1 MKIKSEVL
9 GSIALLSLLWC
20 AIANAQD
27 LQKHVVYVCN
37 GEKLMIDSCNIRD
50 TSDSSTCMVG
60 HPDTILP
67 NGLMKY
73 TYETRG
79 ALKKLLPT
87 CKQPSA
93 EEMAREKAFEQ
104 KVQDQQDASFKK
116 ADEQAAAYNAQ
127 METAMSGRKPMTPE
141 QRAMNRCIT
150 SGRLP
155 ATCTGNTLMKSFEG
169 MLGEVLPSIAGPI
182 PPGPYIGGNFI
193 GNSAWRIEFDDRFAM
208 MSCGGLAPSQYKY
221 NLALKNSRAVI
232 TIDNSPKPLSLDV
245 RPDGM
250 LAGTGPVTVNGHVV
264 VGSRAVTTTDN
275 GGVYRDSSGQI
286 ILQSQADYTTGATKN
301 GLPYTRGSNTTTSYA
316 PEFAPKTVTCS
327 QALLTSK
334 GAPPSA
340 TDIGTNFLKSMF
352 NDGDSGPKA
361 PAGLRMQGSYGGQG
375 GMLLEFYPES
385 AVISCGDAA
394 HAYPYEIQAGGAL
407 PEIKLDDPAHAL
419 VFTLKPD
426 GELDGPPVPYQVQGR
441 SITGQNTNGDFT
453 FVPLHATCNLGPLKP
468 GATPGPAP
476 PATMMTASA
485 ASGPANNGGS
495 NNGGSSVSAS
505 NAPAGNA
512 VLTIV
517 SGLPAQPNGPNPLG
531 GYPYVLLRD
540 SFGNALAKGGIQVPA
555 GTPPAK
561 FYALACQSRNPDCP
575 KMGQIWKAD
584 AVSAARADA
593 TGKATLPG
601 VVPGAYFLMITIRY
615 NNQPC
620 VWDMKVDLKPG
631 ANSLT
636 LDQRNATLLN

>member
-1 MKIKSEVL
+1 MKIKLEVV
-9 GSIALLSLLWC
+9 GSLALLSLWWC

-37 GEKLMIDSCNIRD
+37 GEKIMIDSCNIRD

-93 EEMAREKAFEQ
+93 EEMAREKAFEK
-104 KVQDQQDASFKK
+104 KVQDQQDANVKK

-127 METAMSGRKPMTPE
+127 MQAAMTGTTARKPMTPE
-141 QRAMNRCIT
+141 QRALNRCIT

-169 MLGEVLPSIAGPI
+169 MIGQMLPSIAGPI

-193 GNSAWRIEFDDRFAM
+193 GKGEWRIEFDDRFAM
-208 MSCGGLAPSQYKY
+208 MSCGGLAPSQYNY
-221 NLALKNSRAVI
+221 TLALKNSRAVI
-232 TIDNSPKPLSLDV
+232 TIDNSPKPLALDV

-250 LAGTGPVTVNGHVV
+250 LADGGPIVVNGHVV

-275 GGVYRDSSGQI
+275 SGVYRDSSGQI
-286 ILQSQADYTTGATKN
+286 ILQSQADFTTGATRN
-301 GLPYTRGSNTTTSYA
+301 GVPYTRGSNTTTSYT

-352 NDGDSGPKA
+352 NDGDTGPKA

-394 HAYPYEIQAGGAL
+394 HAYPYEVQAGGAL

-426 GELDGPPVPYQVQGR
+426 GELDGPPGPYQVQGR
-441 SITGQNTNGDFT
+441 SITGQNENGDFT
-453 FVPLHATCNLGPLKP
+453 FVPLNATCNLGPLKP
-468 GATPGPAP
+468 GATPGADP
-476 PATMMTASA
+476 PPTMMA
-485 ASGPANNGGS
+485 ASTTGAPANS
-495 NNGGSSVSAS
+495 GGSSVSTP
-505 NAPAGNA
+505 NAPSGNA

-517 SGLPAQPNGPNPLG
+517 SGLPPAQRRNSTD
-531 GYPYVLLRD
+531 R
-540 SFGNALAKGGIQVPA
+540 
-555 GTPPAK
+555 
-561 FYALACQSRNPDCP
+561 LACPE
-575 KMGQIWKAD
+575 
-584 AVSAARADA
+584 
-593 TGKATLPG
+593 
-601 VVPGAYFLMITIRY
+601 
-615 NNQPC
+615 
-620 VWDMKVDLKPG
+620 MKPP
-631 ANSLT
+631 T
-636 LDQRNATLLN
+636 P

>member
-1 MKIKSEVL
+1 MKIKFEVV
-9 GSIALLSLLWC
+9 GSLALLSLWWC
-20 AIANAQD
+20 AIADAQD

-37 GEKLMIDSCNIRD
+37 GETIMIDSCNIRD

-60 HPDTILP
+60 HPDTILS

-93 EEMAREKAFEQ
+93 EEMAREKAFEK
-104 KVQDQQDASFKK
+104 KVQDQQDANFKK

-127 METAMSGRKPMTPE
+127 MRAAMTGTTASKPMTPE
-141 QRAMNRCIT
+141 QRALNRCIT

-169 MLGEVLPSIAGPI
+169 MIGQMLPSIAGPI

-193 GNSAWRIEFDDRFAM
+193 GKGEWRIEFDDRFAM
-208 MSCGGLAPSQYKY
+208 MSCGGLAPSQYNY
-221 NLALKNSRAVI
+221 TLALKNSRAVI
-232 TIDNSPKPLSLDV
+232 TIDNSPKPLMLDV
-245 RPDGM
+245 RPDGL
-250 LAGTGPVTVNGHVV
+250 LANSGPVVVNGHVV

-275 GGVYRDSSGQI
+275 SGVYRDSSGQI
-286 ILQSQADYTTGATKN
+286 ILQSQADFTTGATRN

-327 QALLTSK
+327 PALLTSK

-340 TDIGTNFLKSMF
+340 TDVGTNFLKSMF

-394 HAYPYEIQAGGAL
+394 HAYPYQVHAGGAL
-407 PEIKLDDPAHAL
+407 PEIKLDDPTHAL

-426 GELDGPPVPYQVQGR
+426 GELDAPPGPYQVQGR
-441 SITGQNTNGDFT
+441 SITGQNENGDFT
-453 FVPLHATCNLGPLKP
+453 FVPLNATCNLGPLKP
-468 GATPGPAP
+468 GATPGAP
-476 PATMMTASA
+476 PPQTTMTAA
-485 ASGPANNGGS
+485 ATGAPANG
-495 NNGGSSVSAS
+495 GGSSVSTP
-505 NAPAGNA
+505 NAPSGNA

-517 SGLPAQPNGPNPLG
+517 SGLQPAQPNGANPLG

-540 SFGNALAKGGIQVPA
+540 NFGNALAKGGIQVPT

-561 FYALACQSRNPDCP
+561 FYAISCQNRSPDCP
-575 KMGQIWKAD
+575 KIAQVWKSD
-584 AVSAARADA
+584 AVSAARGDA

-601 VVPGAYFLMITIRY
+601 VAPGTYFLMITIRY

-620 VWDMKVDLKPG
+620 IWDLKVDLKPG
-631 ANSLT
+631 VNSIT
-636 LDQRNATLLN
+636 LDQQNATLLK

>member
-1 MKIKSEVL
+1 MKIKSEVV
-9 GSIALLSLLWC
+9 GSLALLSLWWC
-20 AIANAQD
+20 ALANAQD

-93 EEMAREKAFEQ
+93 DEMAREKTFEK
-104 KVQDQQDASFKK
+104 KVQDQQDANFKK

-127 METAMSGRKPMTPE
+127 VQAAMTGTTGRKPMTPE
-141 QRAMNRCIT
+141 ERALNRCIT

-169 MLGEVLPSIAGPI
+169 MIGQMLPSIAGPI

-193 GNSAWRIEFDDRFAM
+193 GKGEWRIEFDDRFAL
-208 MSCGGLAPSQYKY
+208 MSCGGLAPSQYNY
-221 NLALKNSRAVI
+221 TLALKNSRAVI
-232 TIDNSPKPLSLDV
+232 TIDNSPKPLALEV
-245 RPDGM
+245 RPDGL
-250 LAGTGPVTVNGHVV
+250 LAGGAPVVVNGRVV
-264 VGSRAVTTTDN
+264 VGSRSVTTTDN
-275 GGVYRDSSGQI
+275 SGVYRDSSGQI
-286 ILQSQADYTTGATKN
+286 ILQSQADFTTGATRN
-301 GLPYTRGSNTTTSYA
+301 GVPYTRGSNTTTSYV

-394 HAYPYEIQAGGAL
+394 HAYPYQVQAAGAV
-407 PEIKLDDPAHAL
+407 PEIELADPAHAL

-426 GELDGPPVPYQVQGR
+426 GELDGPPGLYQVQGR
-441 SITGQNTNGDFT
+441 AITGQNENGDFT
-453 FVPLHATCNLGPLKP
+453 FVPLNATCNLGPMKP
-468 GATPGPAP
+468 GATPGAVP
-476 PATMMTASA
+476 PATVMTASA
-485 ASGPANNGGS
+485 TGAPANG
-495 NNGGSSVSAS
+495 GGSSVATP
-505 NAPAGNA
+505 NAPSGNA

-517 SGLPAQPNGPNPLG
+517 SGLPPAQPNGPNPLG

-540 SFGNALAKGGIQVPA
+540 NFGNALAKGGIQVPP

-561 FYALACQSRNPDCP
+561 FYAISCQNRSPDCP
-575 KMGQIWKAD
+575 KIAQIWKSD
-584 AVSAARADA
+584 AVSAARGDA

-601 VVPGAYFLMITIRY
+601 VAPGTYFLLITIRY

-620 VWDMKVDLKPG
+620 IWDLKVDLKPG
-631 ANSLT
+631 TNSIT
-636 LDQRNATLLN
+636 LDPQNGTLLK

>member
-1 MKIKSEVL
+1 MKIKFEVV
-9 GSIALLSLLWC
+9 GSLALLSLWWC

-79 ALKKLLPT
+79 ALKKLLPI

-93 EEMAREKAFEQ
+93 EEMAREKAFEK
-104 KVQDQQDASFKK
+104 KVQDQQDANVKK

-127 METAMSGRKPMTPE
+127 MQAAMTGTAARKPMTPE
-141 QRAMNRCIT
+141 QRALNRCIT

-169 MLGEVLPSIAGPI
+169 MIGQMLPSIAGPI

-193 GNSAWRIEFDDRFAM
+193 GKGEWRIEFDDRFAM
-208 MSCGGLAPSQYKY
+208 MSCGGLAPSQYNY
-221 NLALKNSRAVI
+221 TLALKNSRAVI
-232 TIDNSPKPLSLDV
+232 TIDNSPKPLALDV
-245 RPDGM
+245 RSDGL
-250 LAGTGPVTVNGHVV
+250 LANSGPVVVNGHVL

-275 GGVYRDSSGQI
+275 SGVYRDSSGQI
-286 ILQSQADYTTGATKN
+286 ILQSQADFATGATRN
-301 GLPYTRGSNTTTSYA
+301 GLPYTRGSNTTTSYT

-352 NDGDSGPKA
+352 NDGDTGPKA

-394 HAYPYEIQAGGAL
+394 HAYPYQVQAGGTT

-419 VFTLKPD
+419 VFTLKLD
-426 GELDGPPVPYQVQGR
+426 GELDAPPGPYEVQGR
-441 SITGQNTNGDFT
+441 SITGQNENGDFT
-453 FVPLHATCNLGPLKP
+453 FVPLNATCNLGPLKP
-468 GATPGPAP
+468 GATPGAAP
-476 PATMMTASA
+476 PPTVMAASA
-485 ASGPANNGGS
+485 TGAAANG
-495 NNGGSSVSAS
+495 GGSSVSTP
-505 NAPAGNA
+505 NAPSGNA

-517 SGLPAQPNGPNPLG
+517 SGLPPAQPNGPNPLG

-540 SFGNALAKGGIQVPA
+540 NFGNALAKGGIQVPT

-561 FYALACQSRNPDCP
+561 FYAISCQNRSPDCP
-575 KMGQIWKAD
+575 RIAQIWKSD
-584 AVSAARADA
+584 AVSAARGDA

-601 VVPGAYFLMITIRY
+601 VAPGTYFLMITIRY

-620 VWDMKVDLKPG
+620 IWDLKVDLKPG
-631 ANSLT
+631 ANSIT
-636 LDQRNATLLN
+636 LDQQNATLLK

>member
-1 MKIKSEVL
+1 MKIKFEVV
-9 GSIALLSLLWC
+9 GSLALLSLWWC

-27 LQKHVVYVCN
+27 LQKHVVYICN
-37 GEKLMIDSCNIRD
+37 GEKIMIDSCNIRD

-79 ALKKLLPT
+79 TLKKLLPT

-93 EEMAREKAFEQ
+93 EEMAREKAFEK
-104 KVQDQQDASFKK
+104 KVQDQQDANVKK

-127 METAMSGRKPMTPE
+127 MQAAMTGTTARKPMTSE
-141 QRAMNRCIT
+141 QRALNRCIT

-169 MLGEVLPSIAGPI
+169 MIGQMLPSIAGPI

-193 GNSAWRIEFDDRFAM
+193 GKGEWRIEFDDRFAM
-208 MSCGGLAPSQYKY
+208 MSCGGLAPSQYNY
-221 NLALKNSRAVI
+221 TLALKNSRAVI
-232 TIDNSPKPLSLDV
+232 TIDNSPKPLVLDV
-245 RPDGM
+245 GPDGL
-250 LAGTGPVTVNGHVV
+250 LANSGPVVVNGHVV

-275 GGVYRDSSGQI
+275 SGVYRDSSGQI
-286 ILQSQADYTTGATKN
+286 ILQSQADFTTGATRN
-301 GLPYTRGSNTTTSYA
+301 GLPYTRGSNTTTSYT

-352 NDGDSGPKA
+352 NDGETGPKA

-394 HAYPYEIQAGGAL
+394 HAYPYQVQAGGAV
-407 PEIKLDDPAHAL
+407 PEIKLEDPAHAL

-426 GELDGPPVPYQVQGR
+426 GELDGPPGPYQVQGR
-441 SITGQNTNGDFT
+441 SITGQNENGDFT
-453 FVPLHATCNLGPLKP
+453 FVPLNATCNLGSLKP
-468 GATPGPAP
+468 GATPGAAP
-476 PATMMTASA
+476 PPTMMTAA
-485 ASGPANNGGS
+485 TTGAPANG
-495 NNGGSSVSAS
+495 GGSSVSTP
-505 NAPAGNA
+505 NAPSGNA
-512 VLTIV
+512 VLTIA
-517 SGLPAQPNGPNPLG
+517 SGLPPAQPNGPNPLG
-531 GYPYVLLRD
+531 GYPYVLLREN
-540 SFGNALAKGGIQVPA
+540 FGNALAQGGIQVPT

-561 FYALACQSRNPDCP
+561 FYAISCQNRSPDCP
-575 KMGQIWKAD
+575 KIAQIWKSD
-584 AVSAARADA
+584 AVSAARGDA

-601 VVPGAYFLMITIRY
+601 VAPGTYFLMITIRY

-620 VWDMKVDLKPG
+620 IWDLKVDLKPG
-631 ANSLT
+631 ANSVT
-636 LDQRNATLLN
+636 LDQQNATLLK